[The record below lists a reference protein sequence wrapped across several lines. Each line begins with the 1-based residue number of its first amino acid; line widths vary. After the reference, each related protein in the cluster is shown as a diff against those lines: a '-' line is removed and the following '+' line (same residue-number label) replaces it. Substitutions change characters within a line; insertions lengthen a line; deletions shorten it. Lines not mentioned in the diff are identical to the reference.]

1 MRRRVSSD
9 LIKPIYW
16 DGKGRQVHECVS
28 FQLRRRLFLLLVT
41 WFAFPFFLGSK
52 TIHGFAAQLERQG
65 IQRARHLW
73 VVLCGFQIAKRV
85 CPTIPRLGDIP
96 KIRAPSWSN
105 HHVCGRAISWIRLD
119 ALDRHEENYNPN
131 LATLHFLSTFLY
143 TWDAFFGTYFLL
155 QSGDANRASFLPKC
169 GLYILSNSGNV
180 FLLVQHKPSRLG
192 WIRKHDQAKNPE
204 KSQWEFQDLKM
215 KLLCGPTEIHMNS
228 IFSGEI
234 RTMNEFKFYIHIYK
248 PFFIHRIS
256 PQKAAIETAAM
267 TWSVAPRCF
276 PLRRRWTVFGGAPFT
291 ARPAGRMQAVPW
303 AQNRGGR
310 RKPIWKSM
318 EIYENL
324 WWCNVVMYATKIRF
338 WFVSKLVG

>member
-1 MRRRVSSD
+1 MFFPIIYGIILPIDFHIFQDGFRVPKANPRIGQIIIELSKKNPTCRPPPPLKIWRWFKMKHLNIFETCFLYVDLFWRCWIADWLWKSFEGKVWDLNVNLKMRRRVSSD

-143 TWDAFFGTYFLL
+143 TWDAFFGTYFFAAKWRC
-155 QSGDANRASFLPKC
+155 Q
-169 GLYILSNSGNV
+169 
-180 FLLVQHKPSRLG
+180 PSQL
-192 WIRKHDQAKNPE
+192 
-204 KSQWEFQDLKM
+204 
-215 KLLCGPTEIHMNS
+215 
-228 IFSGEI
+228 
-234 RTMNEFKFYIHIYK
+234 
-248 PFFIHRIS
+248 
-256 PQKAAIETAAM
+256 
-267 TWSVAPRCF
+267 
-276 PLRRRWTVFGGAPFT
+276 FT
-291 ARPAGRMQAVPW
+291 KV
-303 AQNRGGR
+303 
-310 RKPIWKSM
+310 
-318 EIYENL
+318 
-324 WWCNVVMYATKIRF
+324 
-338 WFVSKLVG
+338 WFVYLIQQWQCLPPGPA